1 MRYPLQGQLEAKWNI
16 LKIFLELFA
25 CTFCLFSTITMPT
38 WIEHSISKEYWP
50 DSSFKIHI
58 IYILTPPNL
67 VKIKK
72 FHFLSDSYSPWNL
85 GSRKPLRIEFQ
96 ALFERKKSFAWTFV
110 KRQTFF
116 KSKFIIFRFVRMPI
130 WSLESFCAFRP
141 MGHWAKPRS
150 GQVLFSAFSS
160 FGAMFIF
167 PELISDIILTLEPV
181 IAG

>member
-1 MRYPLQGQLEAKWNI
+1 MKYFENFPW
-16 LKIFLELFA
+16 
-25 CTFCLFSTITMPT
+25 TFCLYFLLVFYNNNANLNHDMLYE
-38 WIEHSISKEYWP
+38 IEHSISKEYWP

>member
-1 MRYPLQGQLEAKWNI
+1 MAGFKFQNSYYLYTDTTKSGENK
-16 LKIFLELFA
+16 KI
-25 CTFCLFSTITMPT
+25 
-38 WIEHSISKEYWP
+38 
-50 DSSFKIHI
+50 
-58 IYILTPPNL
+58 
-67 VKIKK
+67 
-72 FHFLSDSYSPWNL
+72 HFLSDSYSPWNL

-96 ALFERKKSFAWTFV
+96 ALFERKKSYTWTFV
-110 KRQTFF
+110 KQQTFF

-167 PELISDIILTLEPV
+167 LELISDIILTLELV